1 MRINYFFRTGTQ
13 AGLVSG
19 FEGLDSGLPVLGI
32 SVRQNSEKQIDAVWK
47 LVRETAEKLKIEKI
61 KRGKILVD
69 DRYVGKGYTIPSDGT
84 IEAITLL
91 AQTEGILLDPVYS
104 GKGMAGLI
112 DMVRNG
118 DFNKKEKILFLHTGG
133 SAALFAYENEL
144 LDLS

>member
-47 LVRETAEKLKIEKI
+47 LVRETADKLKIEKI
-61 KRGKILVD
+61 KRRKILVD
-69 DRYVGKGYTIPSDGT
+69 DRYVSKGYAIPSDGT

-91 AQTEGILLDPVYS
+91 AQTEGILLDPVFFW
-104 GKGMAGLI
+104 KRHDRI
-112 DMVRNG
+112 N
-118 DFNKKEKILFLHTGG
+118 
-133 SAALFAYENEL
+133 
-144 LDLS
+144 

>member
-1 MRINYFFRTGTQ
+1 M
-13 AGLVSG
+13 VSG

-91 AQTEGILLDPVYS
+91 AQTEGILLDPVFFWKRH
-104 GKGMAGLI
+104 GRI
-112 DMVRNG
+112 N
-118 DFNKKEKILFLHTGG
+118 
-133 SAALFAYENEL
+133 
-144 LDLS
+144 

>member
-1 MRINYFFRTGTQ
+1 M
-13 AGLVSG
+13 VSG

-118 DFNKKEKILFLHTGG
+118 DFNKKENILFLHSGG

>member
-1 MRINYFFRTGTQ
+1 M
-13 AGLVSG
+13 VSG

-112 DMVRNG
+112 DLVRKG
-118 DFNKKEKILFLHTGG
+118 VFRKGEKILFLHTGG
-133 SAALFAYENEL
+133 SAALFAYEREL
-144 LDLS
+144 LIS